1 MVVQKT
7 KQKITAETAMDKTN
21 EKQKAYT
28 LTVAKIYK
36 TISHIHVLELINV
49 RVILYTN

>member
-7 KQKITAETAMDKTN
+7 KQKITAEIAMGKTN
-21 EKQKAYT
+21 ENKKLIT

-36 TISHIHVLELINV
+36 TISHIHVLEL
-49 RVILYTN
+49 LYV